1 MLCCGAELKTAVEA
15 GCVAEARSNVHVGV
29 SGDVKARLML
39 GSKALVRC
47 QTNHVL

>member
-1 MLCCGAELKTAVEA
+1 MDTAVEA